1 MAERQSR
8 PNLGEFEMIAR
19 YFAPLA
25 SEFPGALRLKDDA
38 ALIAVTPGRELAVTT
53 DALVAGVH
61 FLPDDPPDLIARKL
75 LRVNLS
81 DLAAMGATP
90 LAYLLIAAFP
100 KNTPEDWIAAFAEG
114 LAADQTSYRIAL
126 CGGDTVATT
135 GPLTLAATALGE
147 IDAGKALRRST
158 ACEGDVVYVS
168 GCIGDAVLGLAV
180 LRGRLPGLSAGSRE
194 WAVERYRLPQP
205 RVELGRRL
213 VGLATSAID
222 VSDGLVADL
231 GHVCVASG
239 VAAVIEFDSVP
250 ISPACQEAVALAGIV
265 RENLLCGGDDY
276 ELLFTVPTGSVE
288 GLVAVARETGLILTP
303 IGRIV
308 AGSGVRLVDARGQDA
323 TPPNSGYRHF

>member
-25 SEFPGALRLKDDA
+25 DKFPGALNLKDDA

-90 LAYLLIAAFP
+90 LAYLLIAVFT

-114 LAADQTSYRIAL
+114 LAADQASFRIAL
-126 CGGDTVATT
+126 CGGDTVAAN
-135 GPLTLAATALGE
+135 GPLTLAVTALGE
-147 IDAGKALRRST
+147 IDVGKALRRST
-158 ACEGDVVYVS
+158 AGEGDVVYVS
-168 GCIGDAVLGLAV
+168 GSIGDAVLGLAV
-180 LRGRLPGLSAGSRE
+180 LRGSLPGLGAGSRD
-194 WAVERYRLPQP
+194 WAVGRYRLPQP

-222 VSDGLVADL
+222 VSDGLIADL

-239 VAAVIEFDSVP
+239 VGAVIEVDSVP
-250 ISPACQEAVALAGIV
+250 LSPACREALALGGIAWDD
-265 RENLLCGGDDY
+265 LISGGDDY
-276 ELLFTVPTGSVE
+276 ELLFTVPAARVAA
-288 GLVAVARETGLILTP
+288 LAAVARDTGLILTP

-308 AGSGVRLVDARGQDA
+308 GGSGVRVVDAGGRDV
-323 TPPNSGYRHF
+323 TPPTSGYRHF

>member
-1 MAERQSR
+1 
-8 PNLGEFEMIAR
+8 MIAR

-25 SEFPGALRLKDDA
+25 AKFPGALNLKDDA
-38 ALIAVTPGRELAVTT
+38 ALIAVSPGRELAVTT
-53 DALVAGVH
+53 DAIVAGVH

-100 KNTPEDWIAAFAEG
+100 KNTPEDWIAAFTEG
-114 LAADQTSYRIAL
+114 LAADQAAFRIDL

-135 GPLTLAATALGE
+135 GPLTLAATALGA

-158 ACEGDVVYVS
+158 AGEGDIVYVS
-168 GCIGDAVLGLAV
+168 GSIGDAVLGLAV
-180 LRGRLPGLSAGSRE
+180 LRGSLPGLGTGARD
-194 WAVERYRLPQP
+194 WAVGRYRLPQP

-239 VAAVIEFDSVP
+239 VGAVIEVDSVP
-250 ISPACQEAVALAGIV
+250 LSPACREALVLGGIA
-265 RENLLCGGDDY
+265 RDDLISGGDDY
-276 ELLFTVPTGSVE
+276 ELLFTLPAARVE
-288 GLVAVARETGLILTP
+288 ALAAVARETGLILTP

-308 AGSGVRLVDARGQDA
+308 AGSGVSVVDAGGRDA
-323 TPPNSGYRHF
+323 TPRTSGFRHF